1 MMFCISV
8 GMQNIILILN
18 KTMKKLFTISALL
31 ICIISNAQNF
41 VWAKQIGGVGPD
53 YSTSI
58 CTDPSGNVYTAGT
71 FSGTADFDPGAAS
84 YPLTA
89 TAGGYDMYIVK
100 LNSAGVFQW
109 VIQIGNASTE
119 YLNGIATDPSGNIY
133 ATGSFSGTVDFNP
146 SGTITN
152 LTSAGNLDIFVLK
165 LTTNGIYSWAKRMGG
180 TLADEGSAIAVD
192 NSGSAY
198 TTGYYNGTAN
208 FNPAGTYT
216 ISNFGGKDIFVSCL
230 NSSGTFLWAQAM
242 SGSTDEE
249 GLGLSLSGGYLYVTG
264 YFTGSTDF
272 DRQTSVG
279 YLTSFGGEDIFVSR
293 RSTSTGGGQAIQL
306 GGTNTDRGLAI
317 ANDPSGNVLV
327 TGYFRGLADFD
338 PDAGVVNLSSVSSGY
353 DAFTCKLDN
362 TVNMYYIWANKI
374 GSASYDAAV
383 AIKTD
388 ALGDV
393 YTTGTFGGG
402 MDFDPGAGTYSLT
415 PGNSDAYVTKL
426 NSAGNFVWAKS
437 WGSATGGDEG
447 KGIALD
453 ANGNI
458 YTTGRFTYTCDF
470 DPSAATYS
478 LTTAGSD
485 EVYVHK
491 LSCTLPSTVT
501 TTSNLVPICVGTSA
515 TYTIGITSAIE
526 NGVSYS
532 WNSVGPAGISFS
544 PSTGTNT
551 SISYTA
557 SSGFSVVVT
566 ATNACGT
573 TTTMVQAI
581 TPYALPTLSISAAP
595 SATICSGTPTQL
607 TASGANTYTWTG
619 PSAITNGIYTPM
631 YTGGIYTVTG
641 TNVNNC
647 VNTNT
652 VNILVNALPNV
663 TAVASS
669 SAICTGNTA
678 TLTAGGAST
687 YTWSSGPQTQ
697 TYVVAFQGTY
707 NVTGADINGCVN
719 SKTISLIVN
728 PLPNVTASPSN
739 GYICTGQTATF
750 TASGATT
757 YTWTGGPT
765 NAILTTTVAGIR
777 TVSGTD
783 NNGCVNSTTV
793 SLNVTQ
799 TPTVTATQSQSVVC
813 HNDLVTFN
821 ASGASAYNWSN
832 SITNGVP
839 YMFNNFGSTP
849 STQTV
854 SVRGWN
860 GGYTCP
866 DSTIILTVTVMPV
879 PVISITGKTLTC
891 SGATNI
897 LTGNGGVSY
906 TWTPGSIVSSTY
918 AANATTP
925 TAYSVIAQ
933 DGYGCIGKDTLFTYD
948 LVTPQTPEICEVTVD
963 SLSQY
968 NNIIWD
974 KTAYTNVD
982 SFIVYREVST
992 NIYKRIGAQDK
1003 NALSLFVDTARS
1015 VGPANGDPNITSYR
1029 YKLQIRDTCGN
1040 YSAQSPWHNTVYFI
1054 TNTTGTFFWNT
1065 YNIEFQGSTP
1075 VSTFELVRD
1084 NNATGT
1090 WTLVGT
1096 SAGTSTSLNDP
1107 AYSSYPNA
1115 IYRVLAN
1122 GFNCNPTAKTAQ
1134 QINKTKS
1141 NVKNNFNTGGIPTS
1155 IQVNTLNASSINI
1168 APNPA
1173 TSELTISFNSA
1184 ITTLTKLTVTDV
1196 VGKVVYNSEIQE
1208 GNSIVVPVNELSNG
1222 IYFVK
1227 IEQGKNHTV
1236 KKFIKE

>member
-1 MMFCISV
+1 
-8 GMQNIILILN
+8 
-18 KTMKKLFTISALL
+18 MKKLFTISALL
-31 ICIISNAQNF
+31 FCIITNAQNF
-41 VWAKQIGGVGPD
+41 VWAKQLGGAGPD
-53 YSTSI
+53 LASSI
-58 CTDPSGNVYTAGT
+58 CTDASGNVYTAGT
-71 FSGTADFDPGAAS
+71 FSGTADFDPGAS
-84 YPLTA
+84 SFPLTS
-89 TAGGYDMYIVK
+89 TAGGYDMYVSK

-109 VIQIGNASTE
+109 AVKVGNASTE
-119 YLNGIATDPSGNIY
+119 YLNGIATDPSGNVY
-133 ATGSFSGTVDFNP
+133 ATGSFSGTVDFDP
-146 SGTITN
+146 SAGGTTN
-152 LTSAGNLDIFVLK
+152 LTSFGNLDIFVLK
-165 LTTNGIYSWAKRMGG
+165 LTTGGGFSWAKRMGG
-180 TLADEGSAIAVD
+180 TSADQGNAIVVD
-192 NSGSAY
+192 NSSNVY

-216 ISNFGGKDIFVSCL
+216 LSNFGLKDIFVSRL
-230 NSSGTFLWAQAM
+230 NSAGTFVWAQAM

-249 GLGLSLSGGYLYVTG
+249 GLGISLSGSYLFVTG

-279 YLTSFGGEDIFVSR
+279 YLNSFGLNDIFVSR
-293 RSTSTGGGQAIQL
+293 RSISTGGSGNTVQL
-306 GGTNTDRGLAI
+306 GGTGDDIGYSVT
-317 ANDPSGNVLV
+317 NDASGNVLV
-327 TGYFRGLADFD
+327 TGYFKGLADFD
-338 PDAGVVNLSSVSSGY
+338 PDVSVANLASLSGGY
-353 DAFTCKLDN
+353 DAFICKLDG

-374 GSASYDAAV
+374 GSSSYDV
-383 AIKTD
+383 GQAIKTD
-388 ALGDV
+388 ALDNV
-393 YTTGTFGGG
+393 YTTGNFGAVA
-402 MDFDPGAGTYSLT
+402 DFDPGAGTYTIT
-415 PGNSDAYVTKL
+415 PGSMDVFVSKL
-426 NSAGNFVWAKS
+426 TSAGTFVWAKS
-437 WGSATGGDEG
+437 WGSVGGGDEG

-458 YTTGRFTYTCDF
+458 YTTGRFTNTCDF
-470 DPSAATYS
+470 DPSAASYS

-485 EVYVHK
+485 EIFVHK

-501 TTSNLVPICVGTSA
+501 TASNLVPICVGTNA

-544 PSTGTNT
+544 PSTGINT
-551 SISYTA
+551 SITYTA
-557 SSGFSVVVT
+557 STGFSVVVT

-581 TPYALPTLSISAAP
+581 TPYALPTLSISTLP
-595 SATICSGTPTQL
+595 SATVCSGTPVQL

-619 PSAITNGIYTPM
+619 PAAVTNGIYTAM
-631 YTGGIYTVTG
+631 YTSGIFTVTA

-652 VNILVNALPNV
+652 VNVLVNALPNV
-663 TAVASS
+663 TALASS

-697 TYVVAFQGTY
+697 NYVVAFQGTY
-707 NVTGADINGCVN
+707 NVTGADLNGCVN

-728 PLPNVTASPSN
+728 PLPNVTVNPSN
-739 GYICTGQTATF
+739 GYICSGQTATF

-757 YTWTGGPT
+757 YAWTGGPT
-765 NAILTTTVAGIR
+765 NATLTTTVAGIH

-783 NNGCVNSTTV
+783 NNGCVKTSTAN
-793 SLNVTQ
+793 LNVTQ
-799 TPTVTATQSQSVVC
+799 TPTVTATQSQSLVC
-813 HNDLVTFN
+813 HQGFVTFN
-821 ASGASAYNWSN
+821 ASGAAAYNWSN
-832 SITNGVP
+832 GITNGVP
-839 YMFNNFGSTP
+839 YMFNNLGSTP
-849 STQTV
+849 SAQTV

-860 GGYTCP
+860 GGFTCP
-866 DSTIILTVTVMPV
+866 DSTIVLTVTVMPI
-879 PVISITGKTLTC
+879 PVITITGNTLTC

-897 LTGNGGVSY
+897 LTANGGVSY
-906 TWTPGSIVSSTY
+906 TWTPGSVLSSTY
-918 AANATTP
+918 AANATSP

-933 DGYGCIGKDTLFTYD
+933 DSYGCIGKDTLFTYD

-968 NNIIWD
+968 NNIMWD
-974 KTAYTNVD
+974 KAAYTNVD

-1040 YSAQSPWHNTVYFI
+1040 YSTQSPWHNTVYFI

-1065 YNIEFQGSTP
+1065 YNKEFQASTP

-1115 IYRVLAN
+1115 VYRVLAN
-1122 GFNCNPTAKTAQ
+1122 GFNCNPTAKTTQ

-1141 NVKNNFNTGGIPTS
+1141 NVKNNFNLIPTG
-1155 IQVNTLNASSINI
+1155 ININTLNAAVGLS
-1168 APNPA
+1168 PNPA
-1173 TSELTISFNSA
+1173 TSQLIISFNTP
-1184 ITTLTKLTVTDV
+1184 ITSTTKIMVTDV
-1196 VGKVVYNSEIQE
+1196 LGKVVYDAEIQE
-1208 GNSIVVPVNELSNG
+1208 GNTFVIPVNELSNG
-1222 IYFVK
+1222 VYFVK
-1227 IEQGKNHTV
+1227 VEQGKNYTV